1 MGWAGCAGPVR
12 RGLPS
17 WGSIS
22 CDDQRLHASS
32 ALFSSPLHIKEAQG
46 ITWVR
51 QGQPCRYSQ
60 AGGREEAGRAEAGR
74 LQGVAGGLGLGPPA
88 CARVLSLGP
97 S

>member
-12 RGLPS
+12 RQLPS

-22 CDDQRLHASS
+22 CDDQRLHANG
-32 ALFSSPLHIKEAQG
+32 AFFSTPLHIKEAQG
-46 ITWVR
+46 IIWVSR
-51 QGQPCRYSQ
+51 GQPRRYLQ

-74 LQGVAGGLGLGPPA
+74 VAGGLGLGPPA
-88 CARVLSLGP
+88 RACALSLGP